1 MSPSD
6 LRGFAPAG
14 VSQLERALRRAT
26 EHQAPLDCN
35 AKCGAHAEQGC
46 AGFCAECWALV
57 PEQLQLALATE
68 PKVTILVVAT
78 DWVRGIR
85 RERADAR

>member
-1 MSPSD
+1 MSPAD
-6 LRGFAPAG
+6 LKGFAPTG
-14 VSQLERALRRAT
+14 LSQLERALRRAT
-26 EHQAPLDCN
+26 ETPALPECN
-35 AKCGAHAEQGC
+35 AKCGELAAGC
-46 AGFCAECWALV
+46 CGFCQDCWELV